1 MHAIRHLTVS
11 LAMNPISRRPLLLGA
26 APFAVL
32 AAFAL
37 AGCGGTN
44 GLGHGEAA
52 PTVSVQPRPE
62 AVWPA
67 WTGTSS
73 RAPGAEAATRQP
85 PPRPLKGLARVGSGG
100 LASVDVHAVLRADP
114 RTKPLADRGEIDR
127 PGRAGLR
134 PPKFL
139 DLTGDKKPE
148 MLVAADTES
157 GRSVLAVYR
166 EEGGKVYPILFTSG
180 RNLAVETIGPDLLV
194 RTPCSD
200 GGEQAVRF
208 HWDGARMSTVS
219 DIKNYK
225 NSKDSKDSKN
235 NKLSGRPA
243 GPLQPQLQPQPE
255 AGTSTPPTPPTPP
268 TPSKSASPSPS
279 PSPPPSP

>member
-1 MHAIRHLTVS
+1 
-11 LAMNPISRRPLLLGA
+11 MNPISRRPLLLGA

-114 RTKPLADRGEIDR
+114 RTKPLADHGEIDR

-166 EEGGKVYPILFTSG
+166 EHGGKVYPILFTSG

-194 RTPCSD
+194 RTPCSE

-225 NSKDSKDSKN
+225 SDKSDKN
-235 NKLSGRPA
+235 YRRSDRPT
-243 GPLQPQLQPQPE
+243 GPLQPQLQPQPDP
-255 AGTSTPPTPPTPP
+255 GTSTPPTP
-268 TPSKSASPSPS
+268 SESPSP
-279 PSPPPSP
+279 